1 MCSLLRSEGE
11 SGDLPREATLP
22 NAAGQAG
29 YRLRKPSFWTTV
41 VHRACTSDSFCIG
54 NRERIVQFQ
63 PGRVQGG
70 EILEVEGKLRE
81 IPNDYVWIFA
91 GGTPP
96 NDLLK
101 KIGVQFGMLDL
112 TLEASNEAK
121 ENALS
126 RKGFAEAGAAT
137 AP

>member
-1 MCSLLRSEGE
+1 MFNSNPVEFKAER
-11 SGDLPREATLP
+11 
-22 NAAGQAG
+22 
-29 YRLRKPSFWTTV
+29 V
-41 VHRACTSDSFCIG
+41 V
-54 NRERIVQFQ
+54 
-63 PGRVQGG
+63 
-70 EILEVEGKLRE
+70 LEVEGKLRE

-126 RKGFAEAGAAT
+126 RKGFAEARAAT